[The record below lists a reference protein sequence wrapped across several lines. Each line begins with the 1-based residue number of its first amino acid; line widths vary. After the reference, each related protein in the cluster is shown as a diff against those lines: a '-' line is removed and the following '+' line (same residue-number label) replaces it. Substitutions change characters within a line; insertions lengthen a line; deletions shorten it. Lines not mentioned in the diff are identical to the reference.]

1 MANNTPSLEGRQA
14 IKVGDECHEL
24 SLALAMIHQP
34 REKTSAH
41 DVMGTKIT
49 KSTIFSKLK

>member
-1 MANNTPSLEGRQA
+1 MANNTPSLERRQV

-24 SLALAMIHQP
+24 SLALAMIHRP
-34 REKTSAH
+34 REKSSAH

-49 KSTIFSKLK
+49 KSIIFLKLE